1 MTTIWLTADYHFPS
15 TYSCRIP
22 MSSMSSAG
30 AMPTPGPATVRLAL
44 LRTGIEYVGRD
55 VVRDELFPTLC
66 AMPVRIRPPERVALS
81 QHHLRAYKWETNQ
94 AKRYSSLQESVIV
107 REMAH
112 ASGPMTISIEV
123 PVDQEALYRT
133 LLRAVGYWGQ
143 TDSLTSCVG
152 VTHEALMTG
161 EYAVPFGL
169 VGSTRSHQPFFHCV
183 TSEFRTAQLS
193 WEDVTSPFFRGKNS
207 SPVRLDVYV
216 WPLVHVRQ
224 SGEGKLLL
232 RRSLPS

>member
-1 MTTIWLTADYHFPS
+1 MTTMWLTADYHFPS

-22 MSSMSSAG
+22 MSSMSSAS
-30 AMPTPGPATVRLAL
+30 AMPAPGPATVRLAL
-44 LRTGIEYVGRD
+44 LRTGIEYVGYD

-107 REMAH
+107 REIAH

-123 PVDQEALYRT
+123 PADQESLYRT

-152 VTHEALMTG
+152 VTHEELAYG
-161 EYAVPFGL
+161 EYAVPFRL
-169 VGSTRSHQPFFHCV
+169 IGSNRPQQSFFHCV
-183 TSEFRTAQLS
+183 TSEFRTTQLS
-193 WEDVTSPFFRGKNS
+193 WEDVTSPFLWSKNT

-216 WPLVHVRQ
+216 WPLVHVSQ
-224 SGEGKLLL
+224 PGGGKLLL
-232 RRSLPS
+232 HHKLPS